1 MNPRWKSERRRDI
14 YHRLATEKGY
24 RSRAAFKLLH
34 IQRKYGII
42 RRGDR
47 VLDLGAAPGGMA
59 QVASHAVGQK
69 GLVIALDR
77 AAIKPFTEKNIAVLR
92 EDVLS
97 PRVERLVLDLT
108 GGNKLD
114 VVISDLSP
122 RLSGVRQLDVARQIE
137 LIHAC
142 SRIASSLLRRGGN
155 LLVKSF
161 EDPALNTF
169 EVELK
174 RNFREIRRVITPASR
189 KRSSELFLL
198 ALGRL

>member
-1 MNPRWKSERRRDI
+1 MNLRWKSERRRDI

-24 RSRAAFKLLH
+24 RSRAAFKLLY

-42 RRGDR
+42 RAGDW

-59 QVASHAVGQK
+59 QVASHVVGEK

-77 AAIKPFTEKNIAVLR
+77 VAIKPFTEKNIAVLR

-108 GGNKLD
+108 GGNKVD

-122 RLSGVRQLDVARQIE
+122 RLSGVKQLDIARQIE
-137 LIHAC
+137 LIRAC
-142 SRIASSLLRRGGN
+142 FRIASSLLRRGGN

-161 EDPALNTF
+161 EDPALNAF

-174 RNFREIRRVITPASR
+174 RDFRDIRRVVTPASR

-198 ALGRL
+198 AIGHV